1 MDSNGDTDRSGDSP
15 TGEDCIKPVKKP
27 VSLESI
33 DDPSVIKDM
42 LKWKSDFLLS
52 KVSEL
57 LTHRVEVDTLA
68 GVAKPERSLRPNESQ
83 Q

>member
-1 MDSNGDTDRSGDSP
+1 VDRNGDTDRSGDSP

-57 LTHRVEVDTLA
+57 
-68 GVAKPERSLRPNESQ
+68 AKLHPT
-83 Q
+83 

>member
-1 MDSNGDTDRSGDSP
+1 VDSNGDTDRSGDSP

-42 LKWKSDFLLS
+42 LSLTSYYPRFQNSL
-52 KVSEL
+52 L